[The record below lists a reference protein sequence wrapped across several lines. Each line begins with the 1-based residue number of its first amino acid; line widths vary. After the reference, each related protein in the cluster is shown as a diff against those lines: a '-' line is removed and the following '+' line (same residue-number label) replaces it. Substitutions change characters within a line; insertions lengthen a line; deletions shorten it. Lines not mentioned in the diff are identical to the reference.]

1 MNDTV
6 AATLKK
12 LVETGELRFAA
23 LLAAK
28 LLPEPKRSEELTNIL
43 AKCVEEGHLNG
54 ARETAKFLG
63 VVV

>member
-28 LLPEPKRSEELTNIL
+28 LLPEPKRSEELTGIL
-43 AKCVEEGHLNG
+43 ARYVEEGHLNG
-54 ARETAKFLG
+54 ARETA
-63 VVV
+63 